1 MTEPH
6 KITAQDIELA
16 LKGFFDYRRNFL
28 VPNVYG
34 GFRYLNYEIDV
45 LVVTSSRYAYDIE
58 IKVSPGDLRRDAKKD
73 KWRYCR
79 QQHYFRKSYFAFPE
93 AMLKYQDLVPEH
105 AGIITVT
112 YNERRFWF
120 EAHEVRKPMVDGL
133 AKKVTDTEYMQLG
146 RLAMLRMWDLKHGLW
161 DRRNAQ
167 QQAMA

>member
-1 MTEPH
+1 MTEPR
-6 KITAQDIELA
+6 KITAQDIEVA
-16 LKGFFDYRRNFL
+16 LKGYFDYRRNFL

-45 LVVTSSRYAYDIE
+45 LVVTGSRYAYDVE
-58 IKVSPGDLRRDAKKD
+58 IKISPGDLRRDAKKD

-79 QQHYFRKSYFAFPE
+79 DLHHFRKSYFAMPE

-112 YNERRFWF
+112 YDERRFCYD
-120 EAHEVRKPMVDGL
+120 AHEARKPVVDGL

-146 RLAMLRMWDLKHGLW
+146 RLAMLRMWDLKHNVW
-161 DRRNAQ
+161 QNRNQRTEVTA
-167 QQAMA
+167 